1 MSVMTTRDLLWTGID
16 AAAACGA
23 QALGGTAWSATGVS
37 IDTRTLR
44 SGDLFVALKGEASDG
59 HDFVRAAFEKG
70 AAAAL
75 VSDAALDPASA
86 GGPLLLVDD
95 TLRGLEGLGRAARG
109 RSRARIVAVTGSV
122 GKTSTKE
129 ALRHVLA
136 AQARTHAAE
145 ASYNNHIGVPL
156 TLARLPADARWAVCE
171 VGTNHPGEIE
181 PLARQVR
188 AHVGIVTNIEAVH
201 IGYFGSVDAIAE
213 EKARLF
219 VGMED
224 GTAVLPRDNPY
235 HSRLVEWARDAG
247 VPHCVGFGEHDAAEF
262 RLLDCDLDD
271 TGSTV
276 RALARGVEVRYRL
289 GAPGRHWVLNS
300 LAALAAA
307 VALGADLGASVAAF
321 AGVSAPA
328 GRGARRQVAL
338 AAGTVELID
347 ESYNASPP
355 SMRAMLALVAAA
367 KPGPGGRRVL
377 VLGDMLELGPDS
389 DAVHAALAPD
399 VEASGAGVV
408 FTAGTG
414 MAALHRALPPK
425 LRAAHAPDSTRL
437 AQRVVESLQAG
448 DVVAVKGSLGS
459 KMKVIVE
466 AILALGEIRAR
477 RGAGRD

>member
-1 MSVMTTRDLLWTGID
+1 MSMMPAREPLWTGAD
-16 AAAACGA
+16 AAAASGA
-23 QALGGTAWSATGVS
+23 QALGGTAWTATGVS

-44 SGDLFVALKGEASDG
+44 AGDLFVALKGESGDG
-59 HDFVRAAFEKG
+59 HDYLSRAFEKG
-70 AAAAL
+70 AVAAL
-75 VSDAALDPASA
+75 VSNAGLDAGSV

-95 TLRGLEGLGRAARG
+95 TLRGLEALGRAARA
-109 RSRARIVAVTGSV
+109 RSTARIVAVSGSV

-136 AQARTHAAE
+136 AQGRTHAAE

-156 TLARLPADARWAVCE
+156 TLARLPADARYAVCE

-201 IGYFGSVDAIAE
+201 IGHFGSVDAIAE

-235 HSRLVEWARDAG
+235 YFRLVEWARDAG
-247 VPHCVGFGEHDAAEF
+247 VSHFASFGQHDEAEF

-300 LAALAAA
+300 LAALAGA
-307 VALGADLGASVAAF
+307 VALGADVDATVAAF

-338 AAGTVELID
+338 EAGTVELID

-355 SMRAMLALVAAA
+355 SMRAMLAVLAAA
-367 KPGPGGRRVL
+367 RPGPGGRRVL

-389 DAVHAALAPD
+389 AAVHAALAPD

-414 MAALHRALPPK
+414 MAALHRALPPR

-466 AILALGEIRAR
+466 AILALGEIRAK
-477 RGAGRD
+477 RGTGRN